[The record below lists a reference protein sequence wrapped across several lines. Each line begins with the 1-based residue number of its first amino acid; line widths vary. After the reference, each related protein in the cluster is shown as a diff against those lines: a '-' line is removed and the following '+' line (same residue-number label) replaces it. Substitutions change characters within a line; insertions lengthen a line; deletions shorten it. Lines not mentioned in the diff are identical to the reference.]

1 MDKLTYDLFVS
12 CRNVI
17 IVKWI
22 SDNPEYFRVQKDL
35 YDMQVYI
42 QSLTRKL
49 WLSSDNVVSK

>member
-42 QSLTRKL
+42 QLLTRKL

>member
-49 WLSSDNVVSK
+49 

>member
-22 SDNPEYFRVQKDL
+22 YDNPEYFRVQKDL

-42 QSLTRKL
+42 QLLTRKL

>member
-1 MDKLTYDLFVS
+1 MDRLTYDLFVS